1 VDITTTRGFLFIKA
15 SGETSRGFFII
26 KYYLNFS
33 LIFMQDAD
41 KSEEAIMKLKQISVP
56 IENSHDRL
64 YEITKALASK
74 GITPRALTL
83 VDNYGELRIVVSDLI
98 AARQVL
104 MQKNIPGRID
114 DVVAIEIE
122 NRPGHLSQIIEE
134 LMEAE
139 INIKYSYAYAGDNL
153 GKTIMIFC
161 FSDNDKAIQVL
172 RKKHIHALDYHTLGM
187 LEAAA

>member
-83 VDNYGELRIVVSDLI
+83 VDKGNYGELRIVVSDLI

-114 DVVAIEIE
+114 DVVA
-122 NRPGHLSQIIEE
+122 NLSQIIEE

>member
-1 VDITTTRGFLFIKA
+1 
-15 SGETSRGFFII
+15 
-26 KYYLNFS
+26 
-33 LIFMQDAD
+33 
-41 KSEEAIMKLKQISVP
+41 MKLKQISVP

-64 YEITKALASK
+64 YELTKALADK

-83 VDNYGELRIVVSDLI
+83 VDKGNYGELRIVVSDLI

-104 MQKNIPGRID
+104 MQKNIPGRVE

-122 NRPGHLSQIIEE
+122 DQLEHLPQLLEE

-139 INIKYSYAYAGDNL
+139 INIKYSYACAGDNL

-161 FSDNDKAIQVL
+161 FSDNDRALQVL

>member
-41 KSEEAIMKLKQISVP
+41 KSEEAIM
-56 IENSHDRL
+56 
-64 YEITKALASK
+64 
-74 GITPRALTL
+74 
-83 VDNYGELRIVVSDLI
+83 NYGELRIVVSDLI